1 MEGYKMA
8 FDEFK
13 IGFDD
18 DDDSDSDNNDG
29 DDGWDDEY

>member
-1 MEGYKMA
+1 MA

-13 IGFDD
+13 VDFDD
-18 DDDSDSDNNDG
+18 DDDSDSDDNDG